1 MRSPILFLAFNRPM
15 QTQRVFDVIRN
26 VRPSRLYLSLDG
38 PRTGK
43 PGEIDQ
49 CKAVQK
55 IVSKVDWPCDVHSLV
70 HEKNLGC
77 KLAVSQA
84 LDWFFAAE
92 TEGIILEDDC
102 LPHPDFFS
110 YCDALLERYRDDQR
124 IGLISGTAFGD
135 LRKQQLVRGSED
147 YLFTRYPSIWG
158 WASWRRVWKHYDA
171 DIKFWEI
178 YRQDVSALT
187 CNPKLR
193 KTNETLF
200 DRVVGHE
207 IDTWD
212 YQVSFMLWSA
222 SQLSVVPRFN
232 LIENIGF
239 GADATHTKTIHS
251 QNIQRSKM
259 GEERLTFP
267 LVAPELMVPN
277 YHYQQWI
284 EKFATRPFL
293 FKLLSIVKDY
303 VFKKPLH

>member
-1 MRSPILFLAFNRPM
+1 MRSPILFLAFNRPI
-15 QTQRVFDVIRN
+15 QTQRVFDAIRN
-26 VRPSRLYLSLDG
+26 ARPPRFYLSLDG
-38 PRTGK
+38 PRSEK
-43 PGEIDQ
+43 PSEIDQ

-55 IVSKVDWPCDVHSLV
+55 IVSKVDWPCEVYSLV
-70 HEKNLGC
+70 HEQNLGC
-77 KLAVSQA
+77 KLAVSRA
-84 LDWFFAAE
+84 LEWFFAAE
-92 TEGIILEDDC
+92 PEGIILEDDC

-110 YCDALLERYRDDQR
+110 YCDTLLEKYRDDER

-135 LRKQQLVRGSED
+135 LRKQQLVSGNED

-158 WASWRRVWKHYDA
+158 WASWRRVWKHYDV
-171 DIKFWEI
+171 DLKLWEF

-187 CNPKLR
+187 YNPKLR
-193 KTNETLF
+193 KINETLF
-200 DRVVGHE
+200 DRVVSHE

-239 GADATHTKTIHS
+239 GADATHTKTNHS
-251 QNIQRSKM
+251 QNMQRGKM
-259 GEERLTFP
+259 GDEHLIFP
-267 LVAPELMVPN
+267 LVSPELMVPN
-277 YHYQQWI
+277 HRYQQWI

-303 VFKKPLH
+303 VFK